1 MEPLFQLWLSER
13 NLLAHRLMVFLL
25 VNSILFVA
33 FVELLGRFRLSF
45 GVASVGLLISVLAL
59 WHFSRLTWGLDNL
72 QEKVKERSQ
81 QFLGMN
87 EEEFNRLKIGGTRG
101 GRKLVAI
108 GLPLLFIV
116 LWVMG
121 FLALFGKM

>member
-1 MEPLFQLWLSER
+1 MQEGFGGIVEPLFQLWLSER

-87 EEEFNRLKIGGTRG
+87 
-101 GRKLVAI
+101 
-108 GLPLLFIV
+108 
-116 LWVMG
+116 
-121 FLALFGKM
+121 